1 MYNAKSNTTKVSFF
15 WDQSQDNSLSG
26 FLQKK
31 QASDWLTYLVYQLE
45 ACLFL
50 VGNHLDSWP
59 DTDLRKN
66 WL

>member
-31 QASDWLTYLVYQLE
+31 QASDWLTYLVYKLE
-45 ACLFL
+45 AFF
-50 VGNHLDSWP
+50 G
-59 DTDLRKN
+59 RKS
-66 WL
+66 L